1 MKSTP
6 KVFVLTLLFWWSIVT
21 PSKANN
27 PTGIIDGIVSILIV
41 VFAFAFVL
49 LTPIVTAI
57 LGVVKNNQKLKMVS
71 EGFSIALITAALS
84 SFVIS
89 VGSIKILTPFLIL
102 TLAGALPLIILQLYK
117 NKN

>member
-1 MKSTP
+1 
-6 KVFVLTLLFWWSIVT
+6 
-21 PSKANN
+21 
-27 PTGIIDGIVSILIV
+27 
-41 VFAFAFVL
+41 
-49 LTPIVTAI
+49 
-57 LGVVKNNQKLKMVS
+57 MVS